1 MKLNFLTPKPL
12 PHGVLGISSIATNS
26 LITYFS
32 YNGQLANENFIYV
45 SSALTAL
52 SAVSSLKLLPKKNTL
67 RTTLFRESVSLQCVL
82 CYMACRVFSSENLE
96 FSDFIIVISL
106 CKMFATFITQPYT
119 ELKIASACSLTFSL
133 YPFQFLLLGTPWWKT
148 VLEVYPDQAIGLAE
162 YVYCPT
168 QLAVSVIMF
177 CVTLEQRRYISERF
191 LKTLLLILPPVLLI
205 STVIFQELYIP
216 KTSTQEII
224 IGFPFTNPV
233 NLYSSTVSTTY

>member
-1 MKLNFLTPKPL
+1 
-12 PHGVLGISSIATNS
+12 
-26 LITYFS
+26 
-32 YNGQLANENFIYV
+32 
-45 SSALTAL
+45 
-52 SAVSSLKLLPKKNTL
+52 
-67 RTTLFRESVSLQCVL
+67 
-82 CYMACRVFSSENLE
+82 
-96 FSDFIIVISL
+96 
-106 CKMFATFITQPYT
+106 MFATFIAQPYT

-233 NLYSSTVSTTY
+233 NLYSSAVSTTY